1 MTATE
6 RSSDLWRVLLCCL
19 LALTAGCTTHPVTR
33 EHTTALRPA
42 EIEATALGSW
52 TREASRGEGG
62 DSGFALLADGED
74 AFAVR
79 ARLADEAERRL
90 DIQAYLIDEGQTTR
104 ALLRRMLAAAERGV
118 EVRLLLDD
126 LSAVGQNERL
136 AALDSHPRIQV
147 RVFNT
152 VAIGRGH
159 LASWVLAAAP
169 EVRRTHRRMHN
180 KLWITD
186 NAVAITGG
194 RNLADEYFNAGET
207 RNFADLDL
215 LAVGPVV
222 DALSLS
228 FDLYWNHGL
237 AQPIGRYHRAEAGV
251 WRHLHDTVGAWQAE
265 LLTSETR
272 LADQKVAAK
281 EVLSAVLHW
290 GKGEAF
296 WDPPRKIRTPG
307 RPPIEMTL
315 VGALRERVMPLDSR
329 LVIMTAYF
337 LPMERGTQLLV
348 GLAES
353 GIQIDV
359 ITNALSASDMPW
371 VHGDYAAR
379 RPILLAS
386 GVRLF
391 EMRAVQD
398 EPHHGPAG
406 LSGSPAA
413 ALHIKALGF
422 DDDQVFVGSFNVDPR
437 SLWWN
442 TETGVLVESE
452 SLSADFHAL
461 AEIGRTPALS
471 YEVRLDDSDELVWE
485 TQIDGE
491 RVRIEREP
499 GSRWQ
504 HFSAW
509 LSRLLGLAPWL

>member
-1 MTATE
+1 MLTTVLAATLTLGGCALPPPDSRVASQVLSPAQTAETSLGRAVQARLKDRPDGVSGIYPLADSLDAFTARAMLAE
-6 RSSDLWRVLLCCL
+6 GADKTLDVQYYIWADDTTGRLLL
-19 LALTAGCTTHPVTR
+19 K
-33 EHTTALRPA
+33 ALR
-42 EIEATALGSW
+42 E
-52 TREASRGEGG
+52 
-62 DSGFALLADGED
+62 
-74 AFAVR
+74 
-79 ARLADEAERRL
+79 
-90 DIQAYLIDEGQTTR
+90 
-104 ALLRRMLAAAERGV
+104 AAERGV
-118 EVRLLLDD
+118 RVRLLLDD
-126 LSAVGQNERL
+126 LSAVGQNMGL
-136 AALDSHPRIQV
+136 AALDSHPNIQV
-147 RVFNT
+147 RVFNP
-152 VAIGRGH
+152 VALGRGH
-159 LASWVLAAAP
+159 LATWVLAAAP

-194 RNLADEYFNAGET
+194 RNLADEYFNAGDT

-237 AQPIGRYHRAEAGV
+237 AQPIGRYHRIEASA
-251 WRHLHDTVGAWQAE
+251 WRRLRDTLGD
-265 LLTSETR
+265 R
-272 LADQKVAAK
+272 LAEPLTTKTRRAHSGVAVK
-281 EVLSAVLHW
+281 EALTDVLHW
-290 GKGEAF
+290 GKGEAL
-296 WDPPRKIRTPG
+296 WDPPGKIRAPG
-307 RPPIEMTL
+307 RPPIEMSL

-337 LPMERGTQLLV
+337 LPMERGTRLLV

-353 GIQIDV
+353 GVQVDV

-371 VHGDYAAR
+371 VHGGYAAR
-379 RPILLAS
+379 RPALLAS

-391 EMRAVQD
+391 EMRALQD
-398 EPHHGPAG
+398 ASHEGPAG

-461 AEIGRTPALS
+461 AEIGMAPALS
-471 YEVRLDDSDELVWE
+471 YEVGLDDSGEIFWQ

-491 RVRIEREP
+491 RVRLENEP